1 MNSQPSSPMT
11 TLPATIKSTTFRTR
25 MSIWISTK
33 PTLEPP
39 RRMTSMA
46 VEPMMTT
53 KCSLSTQ
60 SPTLTNTERRQSPD
74 RCAPARR
81 WTATLRYV
89 LNKLVNIAR
98 TTELA
103 MGRLLRVSTSPSP
116 TSRTCASWRLRLAKW
131 KKVSE
136 TSVSFISFRIAE
148 SGELLLQASLTEATR
163 TSFM

>member
-1 MNSQPSSPMT
+1 
-11 TLPATIKSTTFRTR
+11 
-25 MSIWISTK
+25 
-33 PTLEPP
+33 
-39 RRMTSMA
+39 
-46 VEPMMTT
+46 
-53 KCSLSTQ
+53 
-60 SPTLTNTERRQSPD
+60 
-74 RCAPARR
+74 
-81 WTATLRYV
+81 
-89 LNKLVNIAR
+89 
-98 TTELA
+98 